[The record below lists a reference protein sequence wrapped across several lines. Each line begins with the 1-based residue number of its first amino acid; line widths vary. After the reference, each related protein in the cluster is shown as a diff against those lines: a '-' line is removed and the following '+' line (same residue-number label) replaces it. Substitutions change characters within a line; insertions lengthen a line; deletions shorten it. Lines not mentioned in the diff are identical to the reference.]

1 MNLTDTKLERLKED
15 FAKQYPY
22 GKLIIQRRKYNGRR
36 HLYFKTV
43 GCYKVE
49 SGRLISLYFPRIE
62 LISADYAKLTY
73 VYRNP

>member
-1 MNLTDTKLERLKED
+1 MTATDTKLERLKEE

-22 GKLIIQRRKYNGRR
+22 GELKVQRRKYNGRR
-36 HLYFKTV
+36 HLYFTTI

-49 SGRLISLYFPRIE
+49 SGRLISLYFPRIAM
-62 LISADYAKLTY
+62 IRGDYAKLTY